1 MSVWYFSVFKRKS
14 SPRSTQ
20 YKWKGVVSRTV
31 NRVVSKT
38 VKAFLIYNFFDCAS
52 VKTAAVK
59 IESYLSFKELAFE
72 TRSLK
77 DSKLKLNWWQLIWR
91 NSLIRFYTVFTSR
104 NTKTAA
110 CIKNEHYAIGR
121 KNKNKTCVM
130 FIKIL
135 SNEMCILHLSQAI
148 LNTGWEI
155 YKLLQDPMSHY
166 GSLSKISSGI
176 IVHLFSIFKLTPSSD

>member
-1 MSVWYFSVFKRKS
+1 MLLFEFKYQLENNKTRVEMLKKNSKLTNQIMKCGFSMDFENCSYIRNLFQLEWKIDFRRSGVCFVVFCLRKS

-59 IESYLSFKELAFE
+59 IESYLSFKELAFK

-91 NSLIRFYTVFTSR
+91 NSLIRFYTVFYI
-104 NTKTAA
+104 AQ
-110 CIKNEHYAIGR
+110 Y
-121 KNKNKTCVM
+121 
-130 FIKIL
+130 
-135 SNEMCILHLSQAI
+135 
-148 LNTGWEI
+148 
-155 YKLLQDPMSHY
+155 
-166 GSLSKISSGI
+166 
-176 IVHLFSIFKLTPSSD
+176 

>member
-1 MSVWYFSVFKRKS
+1 MLS
-14 SPRSTQ
+14 SKLLQ
-20 YKWKGVVSRTV
+20 
-31 NRVVSKT
+31 
-38 VKAFLIYNFFDCAS
+38 L
-52 VKTAAVK
+52 K
-59 IESYLSFKELAFE
+59 IESYLSFNELVFK

-77 DSKLKLNWWQLIWR
+77 DSKLKLNWWQLSWR

-121 KNKNKTCVM
+121 KNKNKNKTCVM
-130 FIKIL
+130 FSKML

-148 LNTGWEI
+148 YTET

-166 GSLSKISSGI
+166 MDLSLEFSSGI
-176 IVHLFSIFKLTPSSD
+176 LSNRTFALHIQTDTFFWLRWIDLSQK

>member
-1 MSVWYFSVFKRKS
+1 MKDWF
-14 SPRSTQ
+14 Q

-59 IESYLSFKELAFE
+59 IESYLSFNELAFK

-77 DSKLKLNWWQLIWR
+77 DSKLKLNWWQLSWR

-110 CIKNEHYAIGR
+110 CIK
-121 KNKNKTCVM
+121 KNKTCVM
-130 FIKIL
+130 FSKIL

-166 GSLSKISSGI
+166 MDLSLEFSSGI
-176 IVHLFSIFKLTPSSD
+176 IVHLLSIFKLIPSFDQDG

>member
-1 MSVWYFSVFKRKS
+1 MECN
-14 SPRSTQ
+14 
-20 YKWKGVVSRTV
+20 SR
-31 NRVVSKT
+31 
-38 VKAFLIYNFFDCAS
+38 
-52 VKTAAVK
+52 
-59 IESYLSFKELAFE
+59 SFKELTFKTRSLKDRKLKLNWWELSCRRYKELAFK

-130 FIKIL
+130 FSKIL

-166 GSLSKISSGI
+166 MDLSPEFSSGI
-176 IVHLFSIFKLTPSSD
+176 IVHLLSIFKLTPSSD